1 MSKKAAKVP
10 KTSGSANIYDHRD
23 IVLGKVRG
31 YPPWPGMVVDPN
43 DAPQQVLDDRPAGK
57 KANFYLVRFFPA
69 GDFSWLAPKDISKLQ
84 QHEIEAYINEPFK
97 KSGDLLTGYKVAL
110 DPSEWEKRKAEQ
122 AEAAASEDV
131 VDEVDQL
138 DSENEEKPKKRKRDS
153 EGGASARKRKTST
166 TGDAK
171 KKAPPKGKKG
181 GKKKDNVE
189 SEDDGEADEDVG
201 TSKKGT
207 SPPPAKKAKRDKE
220 EHDEGDVAN
229 DPEAL
234 KVREWRHRL
243 QKTFLS
249 NKGDPK
255 EEDMP
260 EMDKLF
266 RTVEAYQ
273 SITIHYLTFSKIG
286 KVMRHIAALADEKI
300 PNDNQYKFRERAKA
314 LVDRWQQVLNANKNE
329 STNGVTEGTAKMDL
343 NGNGNAGGED
353 KKEIAV
359 SDAAPVLPPVEEPLS
374 ALPGPDG
381 AGDMS
386 MLGDVTMS
394 EAAA

>member
-10 KTSGSANIYDHRD
+10 KTSGSANIYDFRD

-43 DAPQQVLDDRPAGK
+43 DAPQQVIDDRPAGK
-57 KANFYLVRFFPA
+57 KSNFYLVRFFPA

-110 DPSEWEKRKAEQ
+110 DPSDWEKRKAEQ
-122 AEAAASEDV
+122 AEAAASEEV

-138 DSENEEKPKKRKRDS
+138 DSESEEKPRKRKRDS
-153 EGGASARKRKTST
+153 DGGASARKRKTST

-171 KKAPPKGKKG
+171 KKVPAKNKKG
-181 GKKKDNVE
+181 GKKKENVE
-189 SEDDGEADEDVG
+189 SEDDGEADED
-201 TSKKGT
+201 
-207 SPPPAKKAKRDKE
+207 AKKARKDKD
-220 EHDEGDVAN
+220 EHEEGDLAK
-229 DPEAL
+229 DPEAV
-234 KVREWRHRL
+234 KVRDWRHKL

-260 EMDKLF
+260 GMDKLF
-266 RTVEAYQ
+266 HTVEAYQ

-286 KVMRHIAALADEKI
+286 KVMRHIAALAEEKI
-300 PNDNQYKFRERAKA
+300 PNDSQYKFRERAKA

-343 NGNGNAGGED
+343 NGNGNTSGED
-353 KKEIAV
+353 KKEGAV
-359 SDAAPVLPPVEEPLS
+359 SEAAPAIPHAEEPLS
-374 ALPGPDG
+374 ALPGADG